1 METYI
6 HCFQAQEKLGKT
18 TDASCHD
25 GSVRIKF
32 IHNDADV
39 EYGVGEMFVNSDGT
53 IWIYS

>member
-39 EYGVGEMFVNSDGT
+39 E
-53 IWIYS
+53 